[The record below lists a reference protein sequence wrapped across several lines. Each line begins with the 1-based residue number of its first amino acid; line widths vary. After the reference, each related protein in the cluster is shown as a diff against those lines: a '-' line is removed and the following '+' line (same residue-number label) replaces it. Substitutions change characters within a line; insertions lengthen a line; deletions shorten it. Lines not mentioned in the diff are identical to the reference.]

1 MAGVQLAIL
10 SVTSFSRFS
19 CWTKI
24 GRCSQLSIDDLKP
37 GDVVIKWSDQNDNN
51 GHTWMYAGD
60 DQIVE
65 STGGGWG
72 AGSIALK
79 GGASDRLAEYGNSS
93 INFVMR
99 YTGPNALDY
108 DN

>member
-1 MAGVQLAIL
+1 
-10 SVTSFSRFS
+10 
-19 CWTKI
+19 
-24 GRCSQLSIDDLKP
+24 
-37 GDVVIKWSDQNDNN
+37 
-51 GHTWMYAGD
+51 MYAGD